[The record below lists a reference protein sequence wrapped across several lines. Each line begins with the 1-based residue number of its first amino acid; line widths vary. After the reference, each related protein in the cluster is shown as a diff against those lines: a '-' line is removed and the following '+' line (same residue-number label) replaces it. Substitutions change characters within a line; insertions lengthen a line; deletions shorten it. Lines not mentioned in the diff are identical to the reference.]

1 MKKILLLLLLPL
13 HIFSQSSLSGSIK
26 DASGY
31 PIMGANVIA
40 VNNETNILDGF
51 GISNENGYFSINLK
65 NGTEFNI
72 KITFIGFKPVEF
84 NTTLNSD
91 TVKDFVLEEQS
102 EALDAVEIVYEMP
115 VEIRGD
121 TIVYSADAFNT
132 GTEKKLADVLKNL
145 PGVEVNEDGRIEVEG
160 QEVRKIQIEGKDFFD
175 GDTKLAAQ
183 NLPAKAV
190 GKIEV
195 LRNFTEVGQL
205 SGVQNNE
212 DNFAINIRLREGKDK
227 FWFGEVLAGTGP
239 DNIHLVAPKVFYYA
253 PKFNFSVLAN
263 SNDIGQPPLSRR
275 DFYRFSGGFGNLNS
289 RTGTSINIG
298 SDLAG
303 IGSLNNNRAKS
314 IDSKLTAT
322 NFSVNNDKGLEI
334 SGFTVHSSTVNE
346 LEEQIDRTYV
356 ATNAVENTSEF
367 SLQENDLELYKFSLE
382 YEPSEILQLEYNI
395 LFNKSNQ
402 YENND
407 LTSMYGRVG
416 NRLEETL
423 DITRSQKPQSLNQEF
438 KLYFTLNE
446 DHIFSFEA
454 QHLDQEENPFN
465 RAIRDRNP
473 FTRLIPFSS
482 SQNKY
487 DITQERMV
495 HTGKLEAKLDYY
507 YLLNDVSN
515 INISLGVTDV
525 NQDFNSSFY
534 QILDNG
540 PSLDFNDAIYNN
552 DVKFDFSDAYV
563 ALNYRLRTGIFTF
576 DPGFTLHFYNT
587 KNTQLGSSFERSMS
601 DVRPNL
607 RINLQFKKTESL
619 RFTFRKNTQFTDVNN
634 LAEGYVFNNY
644 NSIFKGNR
652 ELESAVVNTYNLNY
666 RSINQFTFTN
676 IFANASYSKRSN
688 SIQSRANIA
697 GINAI
702 RTSINSVFPRETY
715 SVSGR
720 IDKRF
725 KNFKLNAGTRF
736 NYSDFT
742 NVINDVSVGSNS
754 LTQNYSASIETNF
767 RDKPNIELGYKY
779 NINRY
784 DNGTNENKFITES
797 PFAQID
803 AYFGKGF
810 VFTAEYSFNSY
821 KNETQTL
828 NKFRFLDA
836 DLSYNKEGSKWEFGV
851 GVTNLLNDQSIN
863 RDSFNQ
869 FFSQTRMYV
878 IQPRYILFKLK
889 YDLTLFGGKDKNE
902 ENSSKAPTNSRP
914 RGNRGG
920 GRLR

>member
-1 MKKILLLLLLPL
+1 M
-13 HIFSQSSLSGSIK
+13 
-26 DASGY
+26 
-31 PIMGANVIA
+31 
-40 VNNETNILDGF
+40 
-51 GISNENGYFSINLK
+51 
-65 NGTEFNI
+65 
-72 KITFIGFKPVEF
+72 
-84 NTTLNSD
+84 
-91 TVKDFVLEEQS
+91 
-102 EALDAVEIVYEMP
+102 
-115 VEIRGD
+115 
-121 TIVYSADAFNT
+121 
-132 GTEKKLADVLKNL
+132 
-145 PGVEVNEDGRIEVEG
+145 
-160 QEVRKIQIEGKDFFD
+160 
-175 GDTKLAAQ
+175 
-183 NLPAKAV
+183 
-190 GKIEV
+190 
-195 LRNFTEVGQL
+195 
-205 SGVQNNE
+205 
-212 DNFAINIRLREGKDK
+212 
-227 FWFGEVLAGTGP
+227 
-239 DNIHLVAPKVFYYA
+239 
-253 PKFNFSVLAN
+253 
-263 SNDIGQPPLSRR
+263 
-275 DFYRFSGGFGNLNS
+275 
-289 RTGTSINIG
+289 
-298 SDLAG
+298 
-303 IGSLNNNRAKS
+303 
-314 IDSKLTAT
+314 
-322 NFSVNNDKGLEI
+322 
-334 SGFTVHSSTVNE
+334 
-346 LEEQIDRTYV
+346 
-356 ATNAVENTSEF
+356 
-367 SLQENDLELYKFSLE
+367 
-382 YEPSEILQLEYNI
+382 
-395 LFNKSNQ
+395 
-402 YENND
+402 
-407 LTSMYGRVG
+407 
-416 NRLEETL
+416 
-423 DITRSQKPQSLNQEF
+423 
-438 KLYFTLNE
+438 
-446 DHIFSFEA
+446 
-454 QHLDQEENPFN
+454 
-465 RAIRDRNP
+465 
-473 FTRLIPFSS
+473 
-482 SQNKY
+482 
-487 DITQERMV
+487 
-495 HTGKLEAKLDYY
+495 
-507 YLLNDVSN
+507 
-515 INISLGVTDV
+515 GVTDV

-652 ELESAVVNTYNLNY
+652 ELESSVVNTYNLNY

-836 DLSYNKEGSKWEFGV
+836 DISYNKEGSKWEFGV

-889 YDLTLFGGKDKNE
+889 YDLTLFGGKDKND